1 MRAKGKASVRVADI
15 LNRMQVEEP
24 VNSNDVKFACNSL
37 IVIITSDLAILF
49 SYKMILYPFFTIL
62 NGVCSISGG
71 KA

>member
-24 VNSNDVKFACNSL
+24 VNSNDVKFAGNSL
-37 IVIITSDLAILF
+37 SVIVFIGLAIF
-49 SYKMILYPFFTIL
+49 YCSKCFCFFFFTIL
-62 NGVCSISGG
+62 IDVCSNLGG